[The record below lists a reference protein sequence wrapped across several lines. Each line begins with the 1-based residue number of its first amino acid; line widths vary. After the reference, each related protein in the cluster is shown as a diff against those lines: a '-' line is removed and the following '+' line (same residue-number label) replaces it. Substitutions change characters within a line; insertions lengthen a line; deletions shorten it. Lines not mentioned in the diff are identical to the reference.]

1 MIYNLKKI
9 NLATHICLENLQG
22 YFIAV
27 DVLWCNVAQS
37 VDSGSEYLQRRR
49 CTLSVIGVMV
59 RSRG

>member
-1 MIYNLKKI
+1 MIYKLKK
-9 NLATHICLENLQG
+9 NKG

-37 VDSGSEYLQRRR
+37 VDGGSEYPQRRR